1 VPFTDI
7 YIEHTQDSTYF
18 KGGQY
23 KLDELSLANIVTL
36 TITGQKQ
43 FGYDH
48 GKNCW
53 KLSVSGQPGQP
64 CASFGGLPG
73 MAQSDK
79 VEIENFLFLSNSNP
93 IFNIYQGTKP
103 LTLYQVGSFHPG
115 LITVINNE
123 IGIAGMIDYHVPYL
137 NSGNNLDYKIF
148 YFKNQQGDVVFRNE
162 VSKFLITPPGPVT
175 MEFFQVSGT
184 QTLDQNGFVAK
195 GKVYEKTGA
204 DKLFEFDAWLYRTTD
219 STSLIVDKTTNQMF
233 RFSGN
238 SGNSSRLE
246 NVYGRMFV
254 NNGNW
259 TPLYFGGALKNANGA
274 SGSLSF
280 TVQGDLVANE
290 QEISVANI
298 PGSFSNIGNLTY
310 DFANKRFT
318 GIIDFSQTLEGGA
331 SFSASAEVLFDPQGW
346 YFLGLGSISLKNP
359 TLGGDA
365 AIFIGNYRVTQHIID
380 KFIPNSRVYQLFGE
394 PPAGFPKLNDPF
406 KGFYIEGGVHMKIP
420 ILPEF
425 EFNLGLISA
434 ELSHEVGADVR
445 MSMNFAEANTY
456 TAGVS
461 IFARITAG
469 VGASMGLVCAT
480 SSVTGKGLI
489 SADGLYST
497 NGSWSATGYA
507 EFGIYGT
514 TELGGGACDSD
525 CDGIFGVGPCIVD
538 SESAGKAL
546 FGKLT
551 ISDSGTD
558 FEFGF
563 K

>member
-1 VPFTDI
+1 
-7 YIEHTQDSTYF
+7 
-18 KGGQY
+18 
-23 KLDELSLANIVTL
+23 
-36 TITGQKQ
+36 
-43 FGYDH
+43 
-48 GKNCW
+48 
-53 KLSVSGQPGQP
+53 
-64 CASFGGLPG
+64 
-73 MAQSDK
+73 
-79 VEIENFLFLSNSNP
+79 
-93 IFNIYQGTKP
+93 
-103 LTLYQVGSFHPG
+103 
-115 LITVINNE
+115 
-123 IGIAGMIDYHVPYL
+123 
-137 NSGNNLDYKIF
+137 
-148 YFKNQQGDVVFRNE
+148 
-162 VSKFLITPPGPVT
+162 

-184 QTLDQNGFVAK
+184 QTLDQNGFTAK
-195 GKVYEKTGA
+195 GKVYEKIGA
-204 DKLFEFDAWLYRTTD
+204 DKLFEFDAWLYRTKD

-254 NNGNW
+254 SNGNW

-318 GIIDFSQTLEGGA
+318 GIIDFGRTLEGGA

-420 ILPEF
+420 IIPEF
-425 EFNLGLISA
+425 EFDLGLISA

-525 CDGIFGVGPCIVD
+525 CDGLFGVGPCIVD